1 MRTSNVIPAPV
12 GGPNQRV
19 DANAAA
25 FFPFFVSAANA
36 NNALVGGIQQRL
48 VAAGLPA
55 ANAAALAGQI
65 VTNLAAARPTAA
77 QVGTVLRAFNPTS
90 AAATPSVPFPRVV
103 DPSFAAGEAPLR
115 PNFVNNYEAGYKGI
129 FADKLRL
136 AVDGWYQERFNF
148 ITPAQLISPT
158 VFADPATLGAYIAT
172 QVAQT
177 AAPSIGAAGAAALGA
192 GVAQTVVPSL
202 AAVPLGNVV
211 PEGRRFQRNDVIF
224 AYRNVDETIKL
235 WGSDMAVDLLVT
247 PRVTLAGTY
256 SFVNR
261 GVFGRVPGGNNE
273 PLRLNSPRHK
283 GSFGVQ
289 YDNPLNGWGGEVR
302 YRYYD
307 AFRVNSAV
315 YLGDVPTNNFVDLNV
330 TKGTTLA
337 GRRAR
342 VSLNVQNLF
351 DNRRPTF
358 IGTPDLG
365 RLLVTRVSYTL

>member
-1 MRTSNVIPAPV
+1 
-12 GGPNQRV
+12 
-19 DANAAA
+19 
-25 FFPFFVSAANA
+25 
-36 NNALVGGIQQRL
+36 
-48 VAAGLPA
+48 
-55 ANAAALAGQI
+55 
-65 VTNLAAARPTAA
+65 
-77 QVGTVLRAFNPTS
+77 
-90 AAATPSVPFPRVV
+90 VP
-103 DPSFAAGEAPLR
+103 G
-115 PNFVNNYEAGYKGI
+115 
-129 FADKLRL
+129 
-136 AVDGWYQERFNF
+136 
-148 ITPAQLISPT
+148 
-158 VFADPATLGAYIAT
+158 
-172 QVAQT
+172 
-177 AAPSIGAAGAAALGA
+177 
-192 GVAQTVVPSL
+192 L

-273 PLRLNSPRHK
+273 PLRLNAPRHK